1 MWKGLS
7 QQYERLS
14 PEDQRTFDR
23 WMRANAVLGAVLAL
37 GMLAM
42 AFAGF
47 NAPEPDATIYAGSEN
62 KTSNIVGGGGP
73 DDRSLTRIK
82 GSIGSKP

>member
-1 MWKGLS
+1 MRNGLS
-7 QQYERLS
+7 QQYERLL

-37 GMLAM
+37 GILAM

-47 NAPEPDATIYAGSEN
+47 NAPGPDATIYAGPKD
-62 KTSNIVGGGGP
+62 KTSNVVAGRGP
-73 DDRSLTRIK
+73 DDRSLSRIK
-82 GSIGSKP
+82 GGMGSKP

>member
-1 MWKGLS
+1 MWNGLS

-14 PEDQRTFDR
+14 PEDRRTFDR

-37 GMLAM
+37 GILAM

-47 NAPEPDATIYAGSEN
+47 NAPGPDATKYAGP
-62 KTSNIVGGGGP
+62 KDKASNVVARRGP
-73 DDRSLTRIK
+73 QDRSLIRIK
-82 GSIGSKP
+82 DGIGSKP